1 MEAMALIPAL
11 LLNCIIAAL
20 ELFVL
25 TKVADKKDILKY
37 YTYLSNAIA
46 LISSAVFAV
55 VTCVNLCRGGITPL
69 WLKGLRFCATYMLVT
84 TMFVFS
90 VILRPRN
97 QSENLITDS
106 DFTAGIDPR
115 TANLL
120 LHYLCPAISACSFLL
135 LERQPV
141 LTGSEWTLYGALPTI
156 VYWSVYLLLTATNLW
171 KDPYGLSEEN
181 PGTSSKAD
189 ILLFLLIPVFSM
201 GLDYLLWW
209 INTLPF

>member
-25 TKVADKKDILKY
+25 TKIADKKDILKY

-90 VILRPRN
+90 VILHPRN
-97 QSENLITDS
+97 QSEHLITDS
-106 DFTAGIDPR
+106 DFTGGIDPR

-120 LHYLCPAISACSFLL
+120 LHYLCPVISACSFLL

>member
-55 VTCVNLCRGGITPL
+55 VTCVNLCGGGITPL

-97 QSENLITDS
+97 QSENLITAS
-106 DFTAGIDPR
+106 DFTGGIDPR